1 MMAIAWAAVPI
12 FFFVTGGLM
21 HQAQKL
27 DWRNTHLPFY
37 RNLHLFD
44 SGKRKRKDYAIKRIS
59 ERIYES
65 GIVR

>member
-1 MMAIAWAAVPI
+1 
-12 FFFVTGGLM
+12 M